1 MMSFRVTQSMMN
13 TQLLRN
19 ISNNMGRMNNLQNQ
33 LSTGMKINKPS
44 DDPVGITF
52 ALRYRSELD
61 SNDQYIENVSSSLSM
76 LEYTDTSIGQAG
88 DIMQKARELLV
99 QGANGTYDQT
109 SLDAMKV
116 EISQLYNQMV
126 EIGNSQFN
134 GKQVFNGELTGDKP
148 YPTMGVDGT
157 VDLAADPPLLKA
169 FQVSSDTG
177 SIKYELG
184 AGVRL
189 GVNIT
194 GNEVFGEGISPT
206 ATQAEIEG
214 SDNVFSLL
222 QRAHDM
228 LGAGDQA
235 GVSKLLG
242 QVDTRM
248 NSMLTKRAE
257 VGAKVNRVEIIQ
269 NRLDDITIN
278 LKTVQAKTEDADM
291 SEVITNMKTE
301 ENVYQASLSVGAQLI
316 RPSLVDFLR

>member
-1 MMSFRVTQSMMN
+1 
-13 TQLLRN
+13 
-19 ISNNMGRMNNLQNQ
+19 MGRMNNLQNQ

-61 SNDQYIENVSSSLSM
+61 SNDQYSKNVSSALSM

-88 DIMQKARELLV
+88 DIMQRARDLLV
-99 QGANGTYDQT
+99 QGANGTLEQT
-109 SLDAMKV
+109 SLDAVKS
-116 EISQLYNQMV
+116 EIAQLYNQMV

-148 YPTMGVDGT
+148 YPAMGVDGT
-157 VDLAADPPLLKA
+157 VDLIADPPLLKA

-177 SIKYELG
+177 SIKYELS
-184 AGVRL
+184 AGMKL

-194 GNEVFGEGISPT
+194 GNEVFGDGVSPT
-206 ATQAEIEG
+206 ATQADIEK
-214 SDNVFSLL
+214 SDNVFLLL
-222 QRAHDM
+222 QRAYDM
-228 LGAGDQA
+228 LGSVDQK
-235 GVSKLLG
+235 GISTLIG
-242 QVDTRM
+242 QVDSRM
-248 NSMLTKRAE
+248 NTMLTKRAE
-257 VGAKVNRVEIIQ
+257 VGAKVNRVDIVQ
-269 NRLDDITIN
+269 NRLADIEIN

-291 SEVITNMKTE
+291 AEVITNMKTE

>member
-1 MMSFRVTQSMMN
+1 MSLRVTQSMMN
-13 TQLLRN
+13 SQLLRN
-19 ISNNMGRMNNLQNQ
+19 ISNNMGRMNTLQNQ

-61 SNDQYIENVSSSLSM
+61 ANEQYSENVSSSLSM
-76 LEYTDTSIGQAG
+76 LEYTDTTIGQAG
-88 DIMQKARELLV
+88 EIMQRTRELLV
-99 QGANGTYDQT
+99 SGANGTLEQT
-109 SLDAMKV
+109 SLDAIKV
-116 EISQLYNQMV
+116 EMSQLYNQMV

-157 VDLAADPPLLKA
+157 VDLISDPPSLKA

-177 SIKYELG
+177 SIKYELS
-184 AGVRL
+184 AGMKL

-194 GNEVFGEGISPT
+194 GNEVFGEGVSPT
-206 ATQAEIEG
+206 ATQAEIES
-214 SDNVFSLL
+214 SDNAFLLL
-222 QRAHDM
+222 QRAYDM
-228 LGAGDQA
+228 LGSGDQE
-235 GVSKLLG
+235 GVSALIK
-242 QVDTRM
+242 QVDSRM
-248 NSMLTKRAE
+248 NTMLSKRAE
-257 VGAKVNRVEIIQ
+257 VGAKVNRVDIVQ
-269 NRLDDITIN
+269 NRLADIEIN